1 MHKKEITSIIQR
13 RKIQIRKKMAERK
26 NFLLFAIGIG
36 AFGVIIGAYT
46 IWSAVSEIFE
56 PIP

>member
-1 MHKKEITSIIQR
+1 MHKKEIASIIQR
-13 RKIQIRKKMAERK
+13 RKIQIGRKMAERK
-26 NFLLFAIGIG
+26 NFFLFAIGIG
-36 AFGVIIGAYT
+36 AFGVIIGTYT

>member
-1 MHKKEITSIIQR
+1 
-13 RKIQIRKKMAERK
+13 MAERK

-36 AFGVIIGAYT
+36 AFGVIIGTYT

-56 PIP
+56 PTP